1 MSAKTLIDNPFT
13 CSLVLFNLLWC
24 GAVTA
29 QETGADTTV
38 PTLGTVTVV
47 GTVADLQSLDFYAP
61 NSSAVLSR
69 RDLDE
74 QGAHKLDEALH
85 YVAGMQSEPFGAD
98 NKAEWFKIRGFDAS
112 LSLDGTPTTP
122 NGYFVWKPELFGV
135 ESVEVLKGPNSLVFG
150 ASEAGGV
157 VNLVTKRPLKKEAL
171 Q

>member
-1 MSAKTLIDNPFT
+1 LFSLCHVHPAWGGASFYNFPPSQLMSAKTLIDNPFT

-85 YVAGMQSEPFGAD
+85 YVAGMQ
-98 NKAEWFKIRGFDAS
+98 
-112 LSLDGTPTTP
+112 
-122 NGYFVWKPELFGV
+122 
-135 ESVEVLKGPNSLVFG
+135 
-150 ASEAGGV
+150 
-157 VNLVTKRPLKKEAL
+157 
-171 Q
+171 